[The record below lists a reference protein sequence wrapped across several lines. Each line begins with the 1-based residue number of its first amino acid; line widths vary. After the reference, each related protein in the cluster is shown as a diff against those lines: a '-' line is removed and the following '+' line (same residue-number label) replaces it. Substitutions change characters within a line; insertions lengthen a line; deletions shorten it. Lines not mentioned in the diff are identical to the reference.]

1 MQRPVEFEDVL
12 VDARVVPEVCDGFAV
27 KTVDVLRDGLVDA
40 AGVLESGECVV
51 GRVRSNGTCDKGRR
65 RLRLRSMCVVRQRR
79 VIDAPVTLPGRR
91 AMRRT

>member
-27 KTVDVLRDGLVDA
+27 KTVDVPRDGLVDA

-65 RLRLRSMCVVRQRR
+65 RRSMCVVRQRR
-79 VIDAPVTLPGRR
+79 VIDAPVTLPGQR